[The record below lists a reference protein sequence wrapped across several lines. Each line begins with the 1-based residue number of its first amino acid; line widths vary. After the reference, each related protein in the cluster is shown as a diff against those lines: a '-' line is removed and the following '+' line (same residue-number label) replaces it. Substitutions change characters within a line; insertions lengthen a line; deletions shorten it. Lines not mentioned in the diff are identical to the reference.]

1 MKPEADVFQVI
12 RDERDVALAAVGPRP
27 PWWRPWKRKRW
38 LQQRAAIFDVSLTLT
53 AMMAGRTAL
62 DYPPLRI
69 TYVGEPVA
77 IRIVGHHR
85 KDKPS

>member
-1 MKPEADVFQVI
+1 MMPPDDQFAMV
-12 RDERDVALAAVGPRP
+12 RDERDRQLAEIGPRP
-27 PWWRPWKRKRW
+27 PWWRPWRRKRW
-38 LQQRAAIFDVSLTLT
+38 LLQRAAVFDVSLALT
-53 AMMAGRTAL
+53 ALLAGRTAL